1 MWAKHIAARQACSQL
16 GSWDLQPQATLLQA
30 DRGGRHLELAEAYAS
45 SDLAAANAVSM
56 QAAAAGGFYAKGA
69 MPPAMLKELAT
80 RSETTT
86 PVWFGFKTLL
96 KVSPCIGAM

>member
-1 MWAKHIAARQACSQL
+1 MV
-16 GSWDLQPQATLLQA
+16 LQPQASLSQA

-56 QAAAAGGFYAKGA
+56 QAAAAGGFNVEDA
-69 MPPAMLKELAT
+69 MPPAMLKELAM
-80 RSETTT
+80 RSETST

-96 KVSPCIGAM
+96 KVSLCIGAM